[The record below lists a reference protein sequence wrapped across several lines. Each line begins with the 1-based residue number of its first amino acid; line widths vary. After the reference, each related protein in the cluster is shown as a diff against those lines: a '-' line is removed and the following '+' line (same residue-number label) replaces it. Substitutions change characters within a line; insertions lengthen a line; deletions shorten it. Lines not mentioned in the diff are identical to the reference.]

1 MDLRKATS
9 EKEFNFKDG
18 RILSLFVFRRQQLRI
33 IKLSRKKDLI
43 PALLISEDYPCD
55 NFLML
60 KEIYRKNG
68 LEKVIQLFI

>member
-1 MDLRKATS
+1 
-9 EKEFNFKDG
+9 
-18 RILSLFVFRRQQLRI
+18 LSLFVFRRQQLRI

-43 PALLISEDYPCD
+43 PALLISEDYLCH

-68 LEKVIQLFI
+68 LEKIIQLFI